1 MKVKIILLVLAY
13 VVMLPNFVS
22 AKNKK
27 QNEDKY
33 TFQTIAEVK
42 ATPVKNQY
50 KSGTCWSFATT
61 SFVEA
66 EILRIKQKT
75 VDLSEMF
82 SVYHAYESKA
92 RSYVQLHGLSNFGPG
107 GQAHDVM
114 DVIRDFGVITEEAYN
129 GLNYGTDK
137 HVHGEMDDVLHN
149 FVKAIV
155 KNSNHKITPVW
166 PLAFMDILN
175 RYLGEPPTQFNFEGK
190 NLTPI
195 QLRDQ
200 LGVVTGDYIELT
212 SYEKHSFYKP
222 FRLEI
227 PDNWSFNSSYYNL
240 PVNELMKVMDNA
252 LKTGYSVCW
261 DGDVS
266 EKGFSYKNGVAI
278 VPEINIENLSG
289 TELSK
294 WEKLT
299 KEDLKNNAYKFNAP
313 VPEKEISQDDRQ
325 QAFENYSATDDH
337 LMHLTALVKDQNGTL
352 YYKTKNSWGDSN
364 KMGGYLNMSS
374 SFVRLNTIAI
384 MVHKDALPKEI
395 REKLG
400 IK

>member
-13 VVMLPNFVS
+13 VVMLPIFVS

-212 SYEKHSFYKP
+212 SYEKHSFYNP

>member
-212 SYEKHSFYKP
+212 SYEKHSFYNP

-278 VPEINIENLSG
+278 VPETNKENLSG